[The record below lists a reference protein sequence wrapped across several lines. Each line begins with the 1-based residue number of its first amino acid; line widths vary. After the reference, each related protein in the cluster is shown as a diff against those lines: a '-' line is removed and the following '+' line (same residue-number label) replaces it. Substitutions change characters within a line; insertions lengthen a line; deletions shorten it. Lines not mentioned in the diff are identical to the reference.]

1 MCLTLPHGSHDSREP
16 ALTRVAQIVF
26 CFEARRVPLFLTSE
40 KATAST
46 FHLEGLT
53 RRHELKQ
60 TDISDCYIIMFDFV
74 VQVSLRI
81 LAAVLFL
88 PLPVLVCSFDTP

>member
-1 MCLTLPHGSHDSREP
+1 M
-16 ALTRVAQIVF
+16 
-26 CFEARRVPLFLTSE
+26 
-40 KATAST
+40 
-46 FHLEGLT
+46 FHLEGLP

-60 TDISDCYIIMFDFV
+60 TDISECDIMMFDFV